1 MKIKDI
7 LPGTPLWYFPWIAT
21 INISSESFQTLF
33 LLIQSHNHVPA
44 LHISS
49 SSFLSKYS
57 MPSWSLFIYTF
68 EYLQDDVCRMSV
80 WCLMTD
86 LQSVFSLLLIS
97 SISPIALLYSAFG
110 VIIEKTRGAEDDL
123 NTVAA
128 GTMTGMLYKCTG
140 RK

>member
-1 MKIKDI
+1 
-7 LPGTPLWYFPWIAT
+7 
-21 INISSESFQTLF
+21 
-33 LLIQSHNHVPA
+33 
-44 LHISS
+44 
-49 SSFLSKYS
+49 
-57 MPSWSLFIYTF
+57 
-68 EYLQDDVCRMSV
+68 
-80 WCLMTD
+80 MTD